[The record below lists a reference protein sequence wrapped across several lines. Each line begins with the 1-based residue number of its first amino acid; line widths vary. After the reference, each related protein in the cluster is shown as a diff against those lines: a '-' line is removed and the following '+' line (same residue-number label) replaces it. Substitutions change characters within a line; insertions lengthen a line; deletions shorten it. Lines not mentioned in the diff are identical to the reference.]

1 MIFILQ
7 LIKFLLLAILFLI
20 VTVIALIL
28 FLPNKYDIYVEK
40 WEELIV
46 ELDIYILSLLRVQFF
61 TKEKNKLK
69 VSIFNKKLYP
79 RPKKK
84 SKPKEPKVAQPKPDD
99 EPKPDMQKEQ
109 PKPKEER
116 RPKEQPKP
124 QEEPKPKEQ
133 PKPQEEPKAKEQPKP
148 QEQPK
153 PKFEPLGGLDEM
165 ELDILGISPE
175 TPLLEQIPEE
185 PKTAREKIKS
195 SQEEPVDD
203 EPQGESKSKQILS
216 TMMKSPYRNATIKK
230 TFICLSKMVKTILP
244 KKLRF
249 DLEYGGDTPD
259 KTGLFVARTS
269 VLLPIYINYG
279 TITGNF
285 INKGIWGSLYMVG
298 KFSLAQLLKLIIML
312 IFDKDVRKFIGEVLN
327 VIFPKKPKK
336 SRKLREEEEDGK

>member
-20 VTVIALIL
+20 VTIIALIL

-46 ELDIYILSLLRVQFF
+46 ELDVYILSFLRVQFF
-61 TKEKNKLK
+61 TRDKTKLK

-79 RPKKK
+79 SSKKK
-84 SKPKEPKVAQPKPDD
+84 SKPKVATPKPDD
-99 EPKPDMQKEQ
+99 EPQPDIQKKKPKQEEQ
-109 PKPKEER
+109 PN
-116 RPKEQPKP
+116 
-124 QEEPKPKEQ
+124 QEEK
-133 PKPQEEPKAKEQPKP
+133 PKP
-148 QEQPK
+148 QEQKKPSELPK
-153 PKFEPLGGLDEM
+153 PKIELLGGLDEM

-175 TPLLEQIPEE
+175 TPPVEEVQEE
-185 PKTAREKIKS
+185 PKTAREKIKVA
-195 SQEEPVDD
+195 QTEEELEDD
-203 EPQGESKSKQILS
+203 EPEGESKSKQILS

-230 TFICLSKMVKTILP
+230 TFICLSKMIKTILP

-312 IFDKDVRKFIGEVLN
+312 IFDKDVRKFLGEVLD
-327 VIFPKKPKK
+327 VLFPKKPKK